1 MGELVQIDVLSN
13 LAKVFSFFEVAQL
26 EDIKEDAIM
35 ELNQF
40 ETTKKHDIF

>member
-1 MGELVQIDVLSN
+1 MGELVQIDGLS

-40 ETTKKHDIF
+40 EITKKHDIF